1 MSSYILECY
10 LWELFWILKV
20 GPIRENLYLLCQ
32 YLKALPARDHFKIN
46 SQLEVFWSSQVI
58 WIQASYHYK
67 FSGES
72 IFPLFQVL
80 CFIKD
85 NFLYRPLKGDEIF
98 LVPHNTDSVTLQHCR
113 YYVCILLLNYWQ
125 TLNFASFT
133 STRYDTRKCWSSP
146 PSFQNVLNVKD
157 YFQWS
162 TSSLDVH
169 LRLVSELGV
178 RSHSPQNSS
187 TPNVQGWWELV
198 RWSDFASLWAA
209 IYGCQCPQ
217 PVFCVFGGGGG
228 DAHVKIV
235 NVKHYQRVCFKKR
248 KNK

>member
-1 MSSYILECY
+1 MSPWFLVYFWVLTVSSYILECY
-10 LWELFWILKV
+10 LWELFWDLKV

-32 YLKALPARDHFKIN
+32 YLKALPAWDHFKIN

-125 TLNFASFT
+125 TLNLASFT

-162 TSSLDVH
+162 ISLSGCAPSFSPWTRSKKPQSAKLLH
-169 LRLVSELGV
+169 SQCAGMMRASE
-178 RSHSPQNSS
+178 
-187 TPNVQGWWELV
+187 
-198 RWSDFASLWAA
+198 
-209 IYGCQCPQ
+209 
-217 PVFCVFGGGGG
+217 
-228 DAHVKIV
+228 VKWL
-235 NVKHYQRVCFKKR
+235 C
-248 KNK
+248 